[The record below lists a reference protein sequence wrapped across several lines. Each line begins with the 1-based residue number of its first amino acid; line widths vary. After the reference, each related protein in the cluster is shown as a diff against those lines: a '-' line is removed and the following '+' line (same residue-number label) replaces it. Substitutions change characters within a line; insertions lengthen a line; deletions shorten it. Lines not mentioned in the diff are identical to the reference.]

1 MIKRILIKI
10 AMFVWTLA
18 ERMKRKAEWVEY
30 QKLRRQ
36 FKRIGQ
42 GSIFPFMDYQI
53 IGAENIEIGDS
64 CHFGHRVRL
73 CAYNDYLAQSFK
85 PNLSIGNGVS
95 ICNDIHIGCIDSIK
109 IGNRVLMAS
118 RITILDHFHGNITCE
133 DINTPPSKRPL
144 SSKPVVIG
152 DNVWIGEGVVIMPGV
167 SIGDNVIIGAN
178 AVVTHSFPK
187 NVVIAGVPAKI
198 IKYLDKNN
206 EERIG

>member
-1 MIKRILIKI
+1 MVILHVKILI
-10 AMFVWTLA
+10 L
-18 ERMKRKAEWVEY
+18 
-30 QKLRRQ
+30 
-36 FKRIGQ
+36 
-42 GSIFPFMDYQI
+42 
-53 IGAENIEIGDS
+53 
-64 CHFGHRVRL
+64 
-73 CAYNDYLAQSFK
+73 
-85 PNLSIGNGVS
+85 
-95 ICNDIHIGCIDSIK
+95 
-109 IGNRVLMAS
+109 
-118 RITILDHFHGNITCE
+118 
-133 DINTPPSKRPL
+133 PPSKRPL